1 MCVRGGTR
9 ETPAGGVGWTGMLL
23 WSSGQE
29 LEGCEGRRMT
39 SAGMATNLETKIS
52 NFCVTLLMT
61 PLPFMFNREKGKK
74 RSQAER
80 CGLEAGLLLWLM
92 AMNQPRENSANLC
105 VETIAPLLTPSLS
118 CGSY

>member
-9 ETPAGGVGWTGMLL
+9 GTPAGGVGWTGMLP

-61 PLPFMFNREKGKK
+61 PIIFMFNREK
-74 RSQAER
+74 ER
-80 CGLEAGLLLWLM
+80 KDARQEGVVWKWDCFCG
-92 AMNQPRENSANLC
+92 
-105 VETIAPLLTPSLS
+105 
-118 CGSY
+118 